1 MTGAYDISVDGQSLK
16 RSQMPQAKLM
26 LAQQYRK
33 RARPKVAKMVRSDLM
48 PQLDTQRMR
57 LLDSG
62 DLVK

>member
-1 MTGAYDISVDGQSLK
+1 
-16 RSQMPQAKLM
+16 MPQMKLT

-33 RARPKVAKMVRSDLM
+33 RARPKVAKMVRSDIM
-48 PQLDTQRMR
+48 PAMDTQRMR